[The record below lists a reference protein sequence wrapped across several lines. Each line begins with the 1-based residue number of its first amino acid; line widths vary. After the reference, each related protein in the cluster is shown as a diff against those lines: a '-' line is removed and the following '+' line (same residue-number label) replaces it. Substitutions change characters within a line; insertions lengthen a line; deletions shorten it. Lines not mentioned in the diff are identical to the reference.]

1 HAEGQGQLYQGEV
14 QGIPCLSCDADIID
28 GVLEDN
34 PCAGTPATWTILS
47 TVMYKTADRV
57 LTDITRGCEQTCTE
71 TDDCMRDA
79 SGDCVRCCNDRNNNT
94 ACNTWVIDRE
104 NIRSGGVRV
113 GEAALTSLLA
123 LALMFGYMYD
133 KKKWK
138 LTKEVEACCPMCH
151 SAQEELRSKK
161 SGALVHCATRTR
173 RAKRGATNRI

>member
-1 HAEGQGQLYQGEV
+1 MMMFVFALLVVSLVHHAEGQGQLYQGEV

-34 PCAGTPATWTILS
+34 PCAGTPSDLDDTVNCPIGQFCY
-47 TVMYKTADRV
+47 VMYKTTDRV

-123 LALMFGYMYD
+123 LALMFGIVFSV
-133 KKKWK
+133 
-138 LTKEVEACCPMCH
+138 L
-151 SAQEELRSKK
+151 
-161 SGALVHCATRTR
+161 G
-173 RAKRGATNRI
+173 